1 MPRYLSGRVKK
12 DPPDKLD
19 PNRYKYLGLNQAEP
33 TLGDPG
39 TSDPVPSGTQ
49 YQLVAVPGNP
59 GKRYWVPTGG
69 GLIPGAI
76 SVYDEGTIVG
86 TANSITQLNF
96 EGAAV
101 TAEVDVQNP
110 SGHPGIA
117 ATITV
122 IPTSIGDDPP
132 SDPRHGELW
141 WETDSGDLFIYYV
154 DPDGTGIWVTAN
166 SGGGNVNPGPPG
178 PAGPPGDIG
187 LRGPDG
193 PPGIQGPPGNP
204 STVPGPPGDQGP
216 PGNQGPPG
224 APSTVA
230 GPPGT
235 IGPPGPPGDK
245 GDEGDSGPPG
255 TVGPPGDAGPPGP
268 EAGPPGTIGPPG
280 SPGPPST
287 VAGPPGP
294 PGTNPGPP
302 GDPGPPGPP
311 GGSGAASIGVAVNV
325 VSSTQANFTNNS
337 WQQIMLVQI
346 SKSAGTDILVR
357 TGINFLYGVLNDTDD
372 DGGMNAYFRIL
383 RRIGTSGGWG
393 QLGVSLDCTNLYSE
407 SGNSSQT
414 KKFNAH
420 GSLEYPDVGMTNS
433 SYSAIQYKIEGKMVK
448 TGNDNIDNDGFQIL
462 KGSSLVAMEY

>member
-230 GPPGT
+230 GPPG
-235 IGPPGPPGDK
+235 
-245 GDEGDSGPPG
+245 
-255 TVGPPGDAGPPGP
+255 
-268 EAGPPGTIGPPG
+268 
-280 SPGPPST
+280 
-287 VAGPPGP
+287 P